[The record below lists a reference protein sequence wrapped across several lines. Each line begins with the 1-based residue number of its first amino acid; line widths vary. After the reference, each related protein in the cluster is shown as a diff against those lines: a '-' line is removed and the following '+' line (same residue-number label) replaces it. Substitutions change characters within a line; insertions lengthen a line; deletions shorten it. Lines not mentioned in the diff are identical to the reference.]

1 MIFPPGDCMN
11 TWKAKWAKLKNGGLR
26 TFLRELRWVLG
37 YGIKYR
43 WAVALYVFLGLVNIA
58 MSLGAS
64 VISKNIVDAVT
75 GYSTT
80 ALLPAAV
87 FYGVMQLGRIGLN
100 AWTSRIS
107 AKTEL
112 KVDQEIR
119 AEVYDQIMAADW
131 ESVSQY
137 HSGDLLNRVD
147 NDVASVSASV
157 LGWIPDGVTRLAQFV
172 GALAI
177 ILYHDASLAL
187 LALAGAPVTLV
198 VSRFMLRRLRDYSRK
213 IRESGSRVMAFNQES
228 FRNVQTIKS
237 FGLGDLYSRRLR
249 QIQGDYRQLKL
260 EFNKYSVISNTGMS
274 LAGTLVATAC
284 FGLGVYQLWSGR
296 ISYGVMTLFLQMAT
310 TLSGA
315 LSGLVQL
322 VPGAISA
329 ATAAGR
335 IMAVTQL
342 PHEDRSDDEAAETL
356 LRENRDGGV
365 AVSTENLGFYYRG
378 GKAVFSAAQI
388 QAEPG
393 QIVALVG
400 PSGEGKTTMLRLL
413 LGIVQPRQGQVML
426 TGQVTGQCLRASAST
441 RRLFAYVPQDDTMF
455 EGTVAENLRMIAP
468 EADDARLWQVLEHSC
483 AGDFVRRL
491 PLGLNSPLLEDGG
504 GVSRGQLQRLSIA
517 RALLADAP
525 ILLLDEAT
533 SALDV
538 ATERRVLRN
547 ILQTQRNRTVIVTT
561 HRPSVL
567 NICHRVYEISAG
579 HIRTLRADEIEKK
592 IADF

>member
-1 MIFPPGDCMN
+1 MKN
-11 TWKAKWAKLKNGGLR
+11 WKKRWDKLKNGGLK
-26 TFLRELRWVLG
+26 TFLGELRWVLG
-37 YGIKYR
+37 YGVKYR
-43 WAVALYVFLGLVNIA
+43 RAVALYVFLGLANIA
-58 MSLGAS
+58 MSLCAS
-64 VISKNIVDAVT
+64 VLSKDIVDAVT

-87 FYGVMQLGRIGLN
+87 FYGSMQLLRIGLN
-100 AWTSRIS
+100 AWTGRIS

-119 AEVYDQIMAADW
+119 AEVYDKIMAADW
-131 ESVSQY
+131 ESVNRY

-172 GALAI
+172 GALGI

-187 LALAGAPVTLV
+187 LALVGAPVTLL
-198 VSRFMLRRLRDYSRK
+198 VSRFMLKRLRDYSRR
-213 IRESGSRVMAFNQES
+213 IRESSSRVMTFNQES

-249 QIQGDYRQLKL
+249 QVQGDYRQLKL
-260 EFNKYSVISNTGMS
+260 EFNKYSVISNAGMS
-274 LAGTLVATAC
+274 LGGTLVAMAC
-284 FGLGVYQLWSGR
+284 FGLGVYQLWSGN
-296 ISYGVMTLFLQMAT
+296 ITYGVMTLFLQMAT
-310 TLSGA
+310 TLSSA

-342 PHEDRSDDEAAETL
+342 PHEDRSDDEAAAVL
-356 LRENRDGGV
+356 LRENRESGIGIR
-365 AVSTENLGFYYRG
+365 TEDLGFHYLG
-378 GKAVFSAAQI
+378 GGTVFSGAHI

-413 LGIVQPRQGQVML
+413 LGIVRPRAGQVIL
-426 TGQVTGQCLRASAST
+426 TGRDTGQSLHASAST
-441 RRLFAYVPQDDTMF
+441 RRCFAYVPQEDTMF
-455 EGTVAENLRMIAP
+455 DGTVAENLRMIAP
-468 EADDARLWQVLEHSC
+468 DATEEQLWQALEQAC

-491 PLGLNSPLLEDGG
+491 PQGLHTPLIEDGG

-517 RALLADAP
+517 RAVLADAP
-525 ILLLDEAT
+525 VLLLDEAT

-547 ILQTQRNRTVIVTT
+547 ILGAQKNRTVIVTT

-567 NICHRVYEISAG
+567 SICSRVYEISAG
-579 HIRTLRADEIEKK
+579 CIRTLSAEEVEQK

>member
-1 MIFPPGDCMN
+1 MSK
-11 TWKAKWAKLKNGGLR
+11 WKRPWKKWKKGSIR
-26 TFLRELRWVLG
+26 TFLTELRWVLA
-37 YGIKYR
+37 YGVKYR

-58 MSLGAS
+58 MSLWAS
-64 VISKNIVDAVT
+64 VLSKDIVDAVT
-75 GYSTT
+75 GYSSA

-100 AWTSRIS
+100 AWTGRIS

-119 AEVYDQIMAADW
+119 AEVYDKIMAADW
-131 ESVSQY
+131 ESVSRY

-157 LGWIPDGVTRLAQFV
+157 LGWMPDGVTRLAQFL

-177 ILYHDASLAL
+177 ILYHDPSLAL
-187 LALAGAPVTLV
+187 LALAGAPVTMI
-198 VSRFMLRRLRDYSRK
+198 VSRFTVGRLREYGRK
-213 IRESGSRVMAFNQES
+213 IRESGSKVMTFNQES

-237 FGLGDLYSRRLR
+237 FGLGDLYSTRLR
-249 QIQGDYRQLKL
+249 QVQGEYRELKL
-260 EFNKYSVISNTGMS
+260 EFNKYSVTSTALMS
-274 LAGTLVATAC
+274 FAGTLVAMAC
-284 FGLGVYQLWSGR
+284 FGFGVYRLWSGE
-296 ISYGVMTLFLQMAT
+296 ITYGVMTLFLQMAT

-342 PHEDRSDDEAAETL
+342 PHEDRQDDQAAEVL
-356 LRENRDGGV
+356 LRENREQGIEV
-365 AVSTENLGFYYRG
+365 RTQNLGFHYQG
-378 GKAVFSAAQI
+378 GREVFSG
-388 QAEPG
+388 AELLASPG
-393 QIVALVG
+393 EIVALVG

-413 LGIVQPRQGQVML
+413 LGIVLPKAGSVLL
-426 TGQVTGQCLRASAST
+426 TGKKTGQSLRASAST
-441 RRLFAYVPQDDTMF
+441 RSFFAYVPQEDTMF
-455 EGTVAENLRMIAP
+455 DGTVAENLRMIDPTAT
-468 EADDARLWQVLEHSC
+468 EERLWQVLDLAC
-483 AGDFVRRL
+483 AGEFVRKMPRGL
-491 PLGLNSPLLEDGG
+491 HTPLIEDGG

-525 ILLLDEAT
+525 VLLLDEAT

-547 ILQTQRNRTVIVTT
+547 ILGAKQNRTVIVTT

-567 NICHRVYEISAG
+567 TICSRVYEISAG
-579 HIRTLRADEIEKK
+579 RIRTLNAHEVEQK

>member
-1 MIFPPGDCMN
+1 MKN
-11 TWKAKWAKLKNGGLR
+11 WKARWTKLKNGACK
-26 TFLRELRWVLG
+26 TFLGEIRWVLG
-37 YGIKYR
+37 YGVKYR
-43 WAVALYVFLGLVNIA
+43 RAVALYIFLGLANIA

-75 GYSTT
+75 GYSST

-87 FYGVMQLGRIGLN
+87 FYGVMQLTRIGLN
-100 AWTSRIS
+100 AWTGRIS

-119 AEVYDQIMAADW
+119 AEVYDKIMAADW
-131 ESVSQY
+131 ESVNRY

-157 LGWIPDGVTRLAQFV
+157 LGWLPDGVTKLAQFV

-187 LALAGAPVTLV
+187 LALIGAPVTLV
-198 VSRFMLRRLRDYSRK
+198 VSRFVVKRLRDYSHQ
-213 IRESGSRVMAFNQES
+213 IREAGSRLMTFNQES
-228 FRNVQTIKS
+228 FHNVQTIKS

-249 QIQGDYRQLKL
+249 QVQGEYRNLKL
-260 EFNKYSVISNTGMS
+260 EFNKYSVVSNASMS
-274 LAGTLVATAC
+274 LAGTLVAMAC
-284 FGLGVYQLWSGR
+284 FGLGVYQLWSGN
-296 ISYGVMTLFLQMAT
+296 ITYGVMTLFLQMAT

-342 PHEDRSDDEAAETL
+342 PREDRSDDEAAEVL
-356 LRENRDGGV
+356 LRENREYGIMV
-365 AVSTENLGFYYRG
+365 RTEDLGFHYQDG
-378 GKAVFSAAQI
+378 QTVFSGAKL

-413 LGIVQPRQGQVML
+413 LGIVRPREGRVLL
-426 TGQVTGQCLRASAST
+426 TGRNTGQCLPASAST
-441 RRLFAYVPQDDTMF
+441 RRLFAYVPQEDTMF
-455 EGTVAENLRMIAP
+455 DGTVAENLRMIAP
-468 EADDARLWQVLEHSC
+468 YATEERLWEALDQAC

-491 PLGLNSPLLEDGG
+491 PLGLHTPLIEDGG

-525 ILLLDEAT
+525 VLLLDEAT

-547 ILQTQRNRTVIVTT
+547 ILQAQRNRTVIVTT

-567 NICHRVYEISAG
+567 TICSRVYEISAG
-579 HIRTLRADEIEKK
+579 RIRILSEEEVEQK